1 MSRAELYARVAELTR
16 QGESFV
22 MATVT
27 HVDGSSPRGVGTKML
42 VLKDGA
48 TVDTI
53 GGGPLERQVV
63 ADASECL
70 VSGVSRTETYGLTT
84 EGKRALGSLCGGEVT
99 VFLDVHAPAHTLLIV
114 GAGHVGHALA
124 RCAELL
130 DYRLVVLDSREDMVT
145 REHFPTVQRL
155 VCGEPAQTA
164 ELVAIDETTHV
175 VIVTHS
181 HKVDK
186 DALRA
191 VLGSAAASIGM
202 MGSAKK
208 VRTIFSE
215 LRDEGV
221 APALLEQVHSP
232 IGLDIG
238 AETPAELALSIMAE
252 IVAVR
257 HGRAGGRMEL
267 PTEGQESGEKG
278 ER

>member
-1 MSRAELYARVAELTR
+1 
-16 QGESFV
+16 
-22 MATVT
+22 
-27 HVDGSSPRGVGTKML
+27 ML

-53 GGGPLERQVV
+53 GGGPLERQVA

-145 REHFPTVQRL
+145 REHFPTAQRL
-155 VCGEPAQTA
+155 VCGEPALTA

-186 DALRA
+186 EALRA
-191 VLGSAAASIGM
+191 ALGSAAASIGM
-202 MGSAKK
+202 MGSARKI
-208 VRTIFSE
+208 RTIFSE

-257 HGRAGGRMEL
+257 HRRPGGRMEL
-267 PTEGQESGEKG
+267 PAEDQELGEKG